1 MGTKQ
6 FKCGYGRC
14 AHENKIVYEPESVK
28 INTRRWHRDCYE
40 LQGLIAEIE
49 EDYIQ
54 HVSKSVPIAYLRK
67 VINEIVFGKKLE
79 DSSVEKWESNL
90 KAGRYLSFCLKFAIE
105 NKIPLTHPPGMYYLI
120 DNARIK
126 KAYQKENELRIQKEL
141 KEEMEHEES
150 VAAVP
155 VSTPIKTTT
164 PKETVM
170 GFGSILKGGK

>member
-6 FKCGYGRC
+6 FKCGYGHC
-14 AHENKIVYEPESVK
+14 AHKNKIVYEPESVK
-28 INTRRWHRDCYE
+28 INTRRWHKDCYE

-67 VINEIVFGKKLE
+67 VNI
-79 DSSVEKWESNL
+79 EKWESNL
-90 KAGRYLSFCLKFAIE
+90 NAGRYLSFCLKFAIA

-126 KAYQKENELRIQKEL
+126 KAYQKENELRIQKEI
-141 KEEMEHEES
+141 KEEMKHEENTAS
-150 VAAVP
+150 APVSVP
-155 VSTPIKTTT
+155 VSVQVKATTQKGNT
-164 PKETVM
+164 I